1 MMEGSQRE
9 VAPATREERRA
20 TRADAVRNRELAFA
34 AAKACFAEEGADTS
48 MPAIA
53 KKAGVGV
60 ATLYRAFGSRSGLA
74 EAVFHDMLD
83 ELAKAATCPR
93 TGEDAWAALTAWLQ
107 SYVEQMIAKWSMI
120 SELQPLFDRNPTLLP
135 DSRMVAAAALSSV
148 LEPAQ
153 KAGLARKDVSAA
165 DLIRLLNGTVIPGA
179 APPQRANVLLDIIV
193 SGLKA

>member
-1 MMEGSQRE
+1 MSEVSQRE
-9 VAPATREERRA
+9 APPEAREERRA

-60 ATLYRAFGSRSGLA
+60 GTLYRAFGSRSGLA

-83 ELAKAATCPR
+83 ELARTAAR
-93 TGEDAWAALTAWLQ
+93 SQAGGDAWAALTAWLH
-107 SYVEQMIAKWSMI
+107 SYVEQMMAKWAMI

-135 DSRMVAAAALSSV
+135 DSRMVAAASLAIV

-153 KAGLARKDVSAA
+153 KAGLARRDVNAA

-179 APPQRANVLLDIIV
+179 APPHRADVLLNIV
-193 SGLKA
+193 IAGLKA